1 MNDFGSVQGGGNKRR
16 KKKKKASETTRMAI
30 VIGIAILLVIAVGV
44 LLYFLV
50 IKPSQRE
57 ETLPSIDFTESA
69 PPETAPTE
77 TEPQEILPE
86 EIEAVLAAAKIKAA
100 MYDYDAAIEYVK
112 TEIPDFLEYQE
123 LLDAITLWKEEK
135 SELIKWP
142 DNTQITHVFFHILVA
157 DEQTAFANSNYEKDD
172 YNMVMTTVDEFNEII
187 QLMYDKGYVMVHLS
201 DIAEIQTQADGT
213 EKMVFKDIWLPEG
226 KIPFVL
232 SQDDVC
238 YYEYMLDA
246 GEWMKASDRGET
258 YDGYATKLVY
268 DADGKLTSEM
278 KMADGTYT
286 YGAYDMVPLI
296 DAFVEK
302 HPDFSYRGAKGTLAL
317 TGYNGIFGYRT
328 SYISY
333 GSDEVLQ
340 QHYNELFKS
349 PMFDEKEA
357 YRLARIPETHLYNN
371 DNIEADREMAA
382 KIAATLKETGWK
394 LASHTWGHMNMA
406 NHDNVNPAERFY
418 RDTQWWDVE
427 VRDLIGGTDIIIFAF
442 GGDLGSWRPYNSDN
456 KLYTWLKA
464 DGFNY
469 YCNVDA
475 SSAYWVQRVGS
486 VKSED
491 GSYADSG
498 YFRQARRN
506 LDGQRMFESIV
517 YMTVA
522 PNEGDEGYKRYR
534 LRDLF
539 DPREIYSLNRPW
551 PSADTEVFLGIK
563 LPEGFNADAV
573 RRVME
578 ELQSGKEE
586 GK

>member
-1 MNDFGSVQGGGNKRR
+1 MDDYGSIYSDKTKKRR
-16 KKKKKASETTRMAI
+16 KKKKKMSETARMAL
-30 VIGIAILLVIAVGV
+30 VVGIAILLVAGIGV

-57 ETLPSIDFTESA
+57 ETLPTVSLTESA
-69 PPETAPTE
+69 PPETEE
-77 TEPQEILPE
+77 TEEPTKGLPE
-86 EIEAVLAAAKIKAA
+86 NLEEIMAAAEVKAA

-123 LLDAITLWKEEK
+123 VLDAITRWKEEK
-135 SELIKWP
+135 SELVKWA
-142 DNTQITHVFFHILVA
+142 DNTQITHIFFHILVA
-157 DEQTAFANSNYEKDD
+157 DETTAFANTNYERDD
-172 YNMVMTTVDEFNEII
+172 YNMVMTTIEEFKKII
-187 QLMYDKGYVMVHLS
+187 QILYDKGYVMVHMS
-201 DIAEIQTQADGT
+201 DIAEIQEQADGT
-213 EKMVFKDIWLPEG
+213 EKMVFKEIFLPEG
-226 KIPFVL
+226 KQPFVL

-238 YYEYMLDA
+238 FYEYMLEA
-246 GEWMKASDRGET
+246 GGWTKASEKGDT
-258 YDGYATKLVY
+258 YTGYATKFVY
-268 DADGKLTSEM
+268 DEDGKITCEM
-278 KMADGTYT
+278 KMQDGTYS
-286 YGAYDMVPLI
+286 YGAYDMVPII
-296 DAFVEK
+296 DAFVEE
-302 HPDFSYRGAKGTLAL
+302 HPDFSYHGAKGTLAL

-333 GSDEVLQ
+333 GSDEVLE
-340 QHYNELFKS
+340 QHYDELFKS
-349 PMFDEKEA
+349 PMFDEAEA
-357 YRLARIPETHLYNN
+357 YRLARIDKTHLYDN
-371 DNIEADREMAA
+371 DQIEADRA
-382 KIAATLKETGWK
+382 IAARIAQTLKDTGWK

-406 NHDNVNPAERFY
+406 NHDSQNPAERFY

-427 VRDLIGGTDIIIFAF
+427 VRSLIGDTDTIIFAF
-442 GGDLGSWRPYNSDN
+442 GGDLGSWRPYNSEN

-469 YCNVDA
+469 YANVDA
-475 SSAYWVQRVGS
+475 VNAYWVQRVAS

-551 PSADTEVFLGIK
+551 PDEDTETFLGIK
-563 LPEGFNADAV
+563 LPEGFDAAAV

-578 ELQSGKEE
+578 ELQGQ
-586 GK
+586 

>member
-1 MNDFGSVQGGGNKRR
+1 MDDYGSIYSDKTKKRR
-16 KKKKKASETTRMAI
+16 KKKKKMSETARMAL
-30 VIGIAILLVIAVGV
+30 VVGIAILLVAGIGV

-57 ETLPSIDFTESA
+57 ETLPTVSLTESA
-69 PPETAPTE
+69 PPETEE
-77 TEPQEILPE
+77 TEEPTKGLPE
-86 EIEAVLAAAKIKAA
+86 NLEEIMAAAEVKAA

-123 LLDAITLWKEEK
+123 VLDAITRWKEEK
-135 SELIKWP
+135 SELVKWA
-142 DNTQITHVFFHILVA
+142 DNTQITHIFFHILVA
-157 DEQTAFANSNYEKDD
+157 DETTAFANTNYERDD
-172 YNMVMTTVDEFNEII
+172 YNMVMTTIEEFKKII
-187 QLMYDKGYVMVHLS
+187 QILYDKGYVMVHMS
-201 DIAEIQTQADGT
+201 DIAEIQEQADGT
-213 EKMVFKDIWLPEG
+213 EKMVFKEIFLPEG
-226 KIPFVL
+226 KQPFVL

-238 YYEYMLDA
+238 FYEYMLEA
-246 GEWMKASDRGET
+246 GGGTKASEKGDT
-258 YDGYATKLVY
+258 YTGYATKFVY
-268 DADGKLTSEM
+268 DEDGKITCEM
-278 KMADGTYT
+278 KMQDGTYS
-286 YGAYDMVPLI
+286 YGAYDMVPII
-296 DAFVEK
+296 DAFVEE
-302 HPDFSYRGAKGTLAL
+302 HPDFSYHGAKGTLAL

-333 GSDEVLQ
+333 GSDEVLE
-340 QHYNELFKS
+340 QHYDELFKS
-349 PMFDEKEA
+349 PMFDEAEA
-357 YRLARIPETHLYNN
+357 YRLARIDKTHLYDN
-371 DNIEADREMAA
+371 DQIEADRA
-382 KIAATLKETGWK
+382 IAARIAQTLKDTGWK

-406 NHDNVNPAERFY
+406 NHDSQNPAERFY

-427 VRDLIGGTDIIIFAF
+427 VRSLIGDTDTIIFAF
-442 GGDLGSWRPYNSDN
+442 GGDLGSWRPYNSEN

-469 YCNVDA
+469 YANVDA
-475 SSAYWVQRVGS
+475 VNAYWVQRVAS

-551 PSADTEVFLGIK
+551 PDEDTETFLGIK
-563 LPEGFNADAV
+563 LPEGFDAAAV

-578 ELQSGKEE
+578 ELQGQ
-586 GK
+586 